1 MFSSFFVEARS
12 KKHLIV
18 TFLALL
24 EWYGCAK
31 SGSIRKKPSKTFKL
45 PNGRKK
51 PEFMELVEIQAI
63 MEAIIYV
70 ADDPVRWEQ
79 FKDVFPEEN
88 PETLKQALAGMVEAF
103 NARPGGMIIREV
115 AGGFRMTTRPEHH
128 EQIRAYLKTRP
139 NAKLSMAALET
150 LAVIAYKQPVT
161 LAEILAIRGKKSS
174 TALQTLLERKMVTI
188 VGRKPVVGR
197 PILYG
202 TSKEFLIHF
211 GLKSLSELPT
221 LEEFAQIASEQL

>member
-1 MFSSFFVEARS
+1 
-12 KKHLIV
+12 
-18 TFLALL
+18 
-24 EWYGCAK
+24 
-31 SGSIRKKPSKTFKL
+31 
-45 PNGRKK
+45 
-51 PEFMELVEIQAI
+51 MELIDIQAV

-70 ADDPVRWEQ
+70 ADDPVKAEQ
-79 FKDVFPEEN
+79 FKEVFPDESA
-88 PETLKQALAGMVEAF
+88 ETIEQALKNLVESF
-103 NARPGGMIIREV
+103 NTRPGGMVIREV
-115 AGGFRMTTRPEHH
+115 AGGYRMTTRPEHH

-174 TALQTLLERKMVTI
+174 TALQTLLERKLVCI
-188 VGRKPVVGR
+188 QGRKPVVGR

-211 GLKSLSELPT
+211 GLNNLSDLPT
-221 LEEFAQIASEQL
+221 LEEFAQMAGEQL

>member
-1 MFSSFFVEARS
+1 
-12 KKHLIV
+12 
-18 TFLALL
+18 
-24 EWYGCAK
+24 
-31 SGSIRKKPSKTFKL
+31 
-45 PNGRKK
+45 
-51 PEFMELVEIQAI
+51 MEITEIQAI

-70 ADDPVRWEQ
+70 ADDPVKLDQ
-79 FKDVFPEEN
+79 FQEVFPEESL
-88 PETLKQALAGMVEAF
+88 EDLDQALKIMVEAF
-103 NARPGGMIIREV
+103 NTRPGGMIIREV
-115 AGGFRMTTRPEHH
+115 AGGYRMTTRPEHH
-128 EQIRAYLKTRP
+128 ERIRAYLKTRP

-174 TALQTLLERKMVTI
+174 TALQTLLERKMVAI
-188 VGRKPVVGR
+188 LGRKPVVGR

-211 GLKSLSELPT
+211 GLKSLADLPT

>member
-1 MFSSFFVEARS
+1 M
-12 KKHLIV
+12 
-18 TFLALL
+18 
-24 EWYGCAK
+24 
-31 SGSIRKKPSKTFKL
+31 
-45 PNGRKK
+45 
-51 PEFMELVEIQAI
+51 QAI

-70 ADDPVRWEQ
+70 ADDPVKIEQ
-79 FKDVFPEEN
+79 FKDVFPDESRATIE
-88 PETLKQALAGMVEAF
+88 QALNALMEAF

-115 AGGFRMTTRPEHH
+115 AGGYRMTTRPEYH
-128 EQIRAYLKTRP
+128 EEIRAYLKTRP

-174 TALQTLLERKMVTI
+174 TALQTLLERKMVAI
-188 VGRKPVVGR
+188 LGRKAVVGR

-211 GLKSLSELPT
+211 GLNGLSDLPT
-221 LEEFAQIASEQL
+221 LEEFAQIAGEQL

>member
-1 MFSSFFVEARS
+1 
-12 KKHLIV
+12 
-18 TFLALL
+18 
-24 EWYGCAK
+24 
-31 SGSIRKKPSKTFKL
+31 
-45 PNGRKK
+45 
-51 PEFMELVEIQAI
+51 MEIIEMQAI

-70 ADDPVRWEQ
+70 ADDPVKIEQ
-79 FKDVFPEEN
+79 FKDVFPDESRATIE
-88 PETLKQALAGMVEAF
+88 QALNALMETF

-115 AGGFRMTTRPEHH
+115 AGGYRMTTRPEYH
-128 EQIRAYLKTRP
+128 EEIRAYLKTRP

-174 TALQTLLERKMVTI
+174 TALQTLLERKMVAI
-188 VGRKPVVGR
+188 LGRKAVVGR

-211 GLKSLSELPT
+211 GLNGLADLPT
-221 LEEFAQIASEQL
+221 LEEFAQIAGEQL

>member
-1 MFSSFFVEARS
+1 MDTVEMQS
-12 KKHLIV
+12 V
-18 TFLALL
+18 
-24 EWYGCAK
+24 
-31 SGSIRKKPSKTFKL
+31 
-45 PNGRKK
+45 
-51 PEFMELVEIQAI
+51 

-70 ADDPVRWEQ
+70 ADEPVKPEQ
-79 FKDVFPEEN
+79 FKEVFPEESQAN
-88 PETLKQALAGMVEAF
+88 IEQALKNMVEAF

-115 AGGFRMTTRPEHH
+115 AGGYRMTTRPEHH

-139 NAKLSMAALET
+139 SAKLSMAALET

-174 TALQTLLERKMVTI
+174 TALQTLLERKMVAI
-188 VGRKPVVGR
+188 LGRKPVVGR

-211 GLKSLSELPT
+211 GLNSLADLPT
-221 LEEFAQIASEQL
+221 LEEFAQIAGEQL